1 MMYGKRK
8 VASYFFIIAAAL
20 AAPAV
25 RALAATPS
33 YRNTLTGGL
42 GGARAALVRKG
53 VDLNLYY
60 TGDFARNLTGGTRRS
75 SAYASGF
82 ELVGVFNLGKLLG
95 WRGGSFHLDIANFD
109 GTLLD
114 NKAHLG
120 SLLSTQQIFAGHA
133 TYVAN
138 FYWEQSLWNGFLDL
152 KYGRMDLVANF
163 FSTPI
168 ITQFQNTTFFGPQP
182 GVMASE
188 VTVWPTSSVGEAI
201 SVHPTKAWSFTLAK
215 LAVQPNNELVP
226 SEGVKPW
233 NRGHRIGNVSIG
245 QVKVLTA
252 FPSRSDQPLT
262 GMWMIGGWHNSAPQ
276 PDLLLGADGLP
287 RTIPGEA
294 SLVRRSAGGIYLTG
308 QQEITHNASGGGLMV
323 FANFVHADANVTLL
337 DAMESLGVLYQGP
350 FASRPDDW
358 IALAIG
364 RNGISSRAAELARL
378 ENVRSAGRPEAVP
391 GAEYVAELNY
401 VFQLPRGIS
410 VMPNLQYV
418 DHPGGLGEARNYTAF
433 GVQTNITF

>member
-1 MMYGKRK
+1 MDEKRNI
-8 VASYFFIIAAAL
+8 SCCIIIATLLLCRAV
-20 AAPAV
+20 PAWASS
-25 RALAATPS
+25 RS
-33 YRNTLTGGL
+33 YADTLTGNW
-42 GGARAALVRKG
+42 GGARTALVGKG
-53 VDLNLYY
+53 VNLNLYY
-60 TGDFARNLTGGTRRS
+60 TGDSARNLTGGVRNS
-75 SAYASGF
+75 SAYGSGF
-82 ELVGVFNLGKLLG
+82 ELVGAFNLGKLLG

-109 GTLLD
+109 GTALD

-120 SLLSTQQIFAGHA
+120 SLLSTEQIFAGHA

-138 FYWEQSLWNGFLDL
+138 FYWEQALWNGLLDL

-188 VTVWPTSSVGEAI
+188 VTVWPASSIGEAI
-201 SVHPTKAWSFTLAK
+201 SVHPAKAWSFTFAN

-233 NRGHRIGNVSIG
+233 NRGHRIGNVSIA
-245 QVKVLTA
+245 QAKVLTA
-252 FPSRSDQPLT
+252 FSSGSGQPLT
-262 GMWMIGGWHNSAPQ
+262 GMWMMGGWHNSAPQ
-276 PDLLLGADGLP
+276 ADLLLGTNGQP
-287 RTIPGEA
+287 RTTTGEA
-294 SLVRRSAGGIYLTG
+294 ALIRRSAGGIYLTG
-308 QQEITHNASGGGLMV
+308 QQEITHNTSGGGLMI

-337 DAMESLGVLYQGP
+337 DQMESVGVLYNGP
-350 FASRPDDW
+350 FASRPNDW
-358 IALAIG
+358 IGFAIG
-364 RNGISSRAAELARL
+364 RNGVSQHAVELARI
-378 ENVRSAGRPEAVP
+378 EDARRSGKSPAPP

-401 VFQLPRGIS
+401 VFQLPKGIS

-418 DHPGGLGEARNYTAF
+418 DHPGGLGVARNYTVF